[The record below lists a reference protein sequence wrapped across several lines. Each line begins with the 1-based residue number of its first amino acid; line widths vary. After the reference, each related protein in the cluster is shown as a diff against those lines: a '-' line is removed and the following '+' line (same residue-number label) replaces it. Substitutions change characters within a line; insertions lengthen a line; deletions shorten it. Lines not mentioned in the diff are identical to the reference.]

1 MDAAL
6 ENCHEILGGCRYHHV
21 FPFDEKFHCTLP
33 SEGSFNNP
41 IGRRPY
47 LIDEGTQ
54 LCTVYRVSRIKA
66 KISRVFTNFAA

>member
-1 MDAAL
+1 MEAAL

-21 FPFDEKFHCTLP
+21 FPFDEKFHCAVP
-33 SEGSFNNP
+33 SEDSFNNP

-47 LIDEGTQ
+47 LTDEGTH
-54 LCTVYRVSRIKA
+54 LYTGYWVSRIKA